1 MPVRQIPKNYRSL
14 TGMVANTR
22 TQSLSAFE
30 SSLERDFL
38 LLLDFDPAV
47 EYYKEQPVTIR
58 YRDSDGVMR
67 RYTPD
72 VLVRYRAGQSAE
84 PSRATLLGEIKYRDD
99 LRQHWIEY
107 KPKFKAAKRFARAH
121 GWMFRLITER
131 DIRTPYL
138 TNARFL
144 RPYRMLPTDQ
154 ALCQQLLSCL
164 TAQAVMTPK
173 QLMAALF
180 IDRRQQ
186 ARALPML
193 WQLVAVR
200 RIAANLSQ
208 PLTMNSHLWV
218 PRLTNGERP

>member
-14 TGMVANTR
+14 TGMVANIR

-38 LLLDFDPAV
+38 LLLDFDPDV
-47 EYYKEQPVTIR
+47 ETFEVQPVRIE
-58 YRDSDGVMR
+58 YRDGHGR
-67 RYTPD
+67 HHRYTPD
-72 VLVRYRAGQSAE
+72 VLVRYRAGESAGQARM
-84 PSRATLLGEIKYRDD
+84 PLLGEIKYRDD

-107 KPKFKAAKRFARAH
+107 KSKFKAAKRFARAH

-144 RPYRMLPTDQ
+144 RAYRTLPTDQ
-154 ALCQQLLSCL
+154 ALCLQLSSCL
-164 TAQAVMTPK
+164 NDHAEMTPK
-173 QLMAALF
+173 KLLTALF
-180 IDRRQQ
+180 TDCWQQ
-186 ARALPML
+186 AQALPML

-200 RIAANLSQ
+200 RIEAELSQ
-208 PLTMNSHLWV
+208 PLTMNSRLWA
-218 PRLTNGERP
+218 PRLASGKRP